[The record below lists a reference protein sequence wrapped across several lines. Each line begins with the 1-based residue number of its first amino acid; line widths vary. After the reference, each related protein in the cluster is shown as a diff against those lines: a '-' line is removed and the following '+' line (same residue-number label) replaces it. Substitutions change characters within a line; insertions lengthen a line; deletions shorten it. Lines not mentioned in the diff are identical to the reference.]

1 MPSCFRLATDRFAI
15 GYIAGAVA
23 LLARFRRWFIST
35 RLATLT
41 SADGEDFVVCVEAH
55 FPR

>member
-23 LLARFRRWFIST
+23 LLARFRRWYQRRVAAGLENFGRWT
-35 RLATLT
+35 LLAASRDELY
-41 SADGEDFVVCVEAH
+41 G
-55 FPR
+55 